1 MPPRSSS
8 GRPETSSDPASGTPG
23 RSDSNLPY
31 HQHRHR
37 HVHRHRHSHLH
48 RHRRGKA
55 SSTAVLAGTD
65 SLENL
70 ALLATQVL
78 SREPLPVPK
87 ANQDAEGER
96 KKRQIDDRD
105 RGLQLRP
112 VKRPELNGYQK
123 DGSGPQ
129 SQPLERHT
137 SRVDP
142 TKPSAVSNG
151 KLKAQD
157 QLQQVILRSPTTLM
171 PAPSQQSS
179 SSSSA
184 SPFAKQQQPHQQQ
197 PPHGNDR
204 SLNKQRR

>member
-1 MPPRSSS
+1 M
-8 GRPETSSDPASGTPG
+8 
-23 RSDSNLPY
+23 
-31 HQHRHR
+31 
-37 HVHRHRHSHLH
+37 
-48 RHRRGKA
+48 
-55 SSTAVLAGTD
+55 
-65 SLENL
+65 ENL

-87 ANQDAEGER
+87 ASQDAESER

-123 DGSGPQ
+123 DGSGSQ
-129 SQPLERHT
+129 SQPLERHP
-137 SRVDP
+137 SRIDP

-157 QLQQVILRSPTTLM
+157 QFQQVPLQPSATLM
-171 PAPSQQSS
+171 RAPSQQSTS
-179 SSSSA
+179 SSSTR
-184 SPFAKQQQPHQQQ
+184 PFVKQQQPQQQQPQ